1 MKIKKFKDFSFLNYT
16 LLFLSSIL
24 FGSVLETEPNKNS
37 LIVNNNNIGLV
48 HEKRL
53 IKVMRNDTNII
64 YKDVASTIQTDSVNA
79 KLPNDITLYSQQYR
93 FDKLTKN
100 KLLQAHHII

>member
-1 MKIKKFKDFSFLNYT
+1 MMKIKKFKDFSFLNYT

-53 IKVMRNDTNII
+53 IKVMR
-64 YKDVASTIQTDSVNA
+64 
-79 KLPNDITLYSQQYR
+79 
-93 FDKLTKN
+93 KN
-100 KLLQAHHII
+100 KLLQAHHLIRIDIVA